1 VAARFL
7 HPPPPLAACGF
18 TRRSGKN
25 HAARGSDLLFF
36 FPFGFTFFF
45 SFTSGW
51 RLCWVEDGGEGGWEV
66 GLVVGG
72 ARSVGRRK

>member
-1 VAARFL
+1 VAARLL
-7 HPPPPLAACGF
+7 HPPRHWRLAGSLAAA
-18 TRRSGKN
+18 GKTTQ
-25 HAARGSDLLFF
+25 REDLICFF